1 MSRFCLLTLSFS
13 IVLISQ
19 VSAQAPPKSPS
30 PPTETPVAKAEDV
43 ASLESIIAALYDVI
57 SGPAGQKRDWNRMRS
72 LFAPEGKMGLTRK
85 RPDGTA
91 VMRIFTPEDYIAENA
106 KAIEDGGFYESEI
119 VKHVDRYGSM
129 AQVFSSYEG
138 RRAKSDEKPLMRGIN
153 SLLLW
158 NDGKRWWILN
168 LFWQAEGPDNPLPA
182 SYSKSGG

>member
-1 MSRFCLLTLSFS
+1 LSPHNGGYEPVLLTHSLFL
-13 IVLISQ
+13 VP
-19 VSAQAPPKSPS
+19 AKAPS
-30 PPTETPVAKAEDV
+30 PPTETPAAKAEDV
-43 ASLESIIAALYDVI
+43 GSLESIIAALYDVI

-91 VMRIFTPEDYIAENA
+91 VMRLFTPEDYIAENA
-106 KAIEDGGFYESEI
+106 KAIEDGGFFESEI
-119 VKHVDRYGSM
+119 VKHVDRYGNM

-138 RRAKSDEKPLMRGIN
+138 RRAKSDEKPFMRGIN

-168 LFWQAEGPDNPLPA
+168 IFWQAEGPDNPLPA
-182 SYSKSGG
+182 NYLKSGG